1 MSRLATFSL
10 LILLASSTWAVPI
23 ISGDGT
29 ETCNGGACVLIGEH
43 IKWQP
48 SSTLTSGAR
57 WVSYADTGVDG
68 STLAGFGSIM
78 TVVEEF
84 EVFADSYL
92 HLDIWA
98 DDTAAV
104 WLDAA
109 LLIAANMSQNVCA
122 DGAIGCEPGE
132 NGIVDQI
139 LAIGV
144 HTLTFVVH
152 QVGTYPDPKF
162 NPFGLLYSGEL
173 VAVPEPGSLG
183 LLGAGLLGI
192 AFARRKKA
200 T

>member
-1 MSRLATFSL
+1 
-10 LILLASSTWAVPI
+10 
-23 ISGDGT
+23 
-29 ETCNGGACVLIGEH
+29 
-43 IKWQP
+43 
-48 SSTLTSGAR
+48 
-57 WVSYADTGVDG
+57 
-68 STLAGFGSIM
+68 M

-152 QVGTYPDPKF
+152 QAGTYTDPKF

-173 VAVPEPGSLG
+173 IAGSRTG
-183 LLGAGLLGI
+183 LPRPPWCRLVRNC
-192 AFARRKKA
+192 FCE